1 MNNKLQPPT
10 KTDDTKSILELI
22 KETSGFDRTDIGWF
36 SFAAIFAAI
45 AVALSYVI
53 AYLTHPSNGL
63 AEFWWQ
69 PPTAVVCGIAIL
81 GFTVLT
87 TAIVAFRLKPP
98 S

>member
-1 MNNKLQPPT
+1 MNNEPQPPT

-22 KETSGFDRTDIGWF
+22 KETSGYDRTDIGWF
-36 SFAAIFAAI
+36 SFAAISAAI

-63 AEFWWQ
+63 TEVWWQ

-81 GFTVLT
+81 GFTVLAI
-87 TAIVAFRLKPP
+87 AIVAFRLQAP